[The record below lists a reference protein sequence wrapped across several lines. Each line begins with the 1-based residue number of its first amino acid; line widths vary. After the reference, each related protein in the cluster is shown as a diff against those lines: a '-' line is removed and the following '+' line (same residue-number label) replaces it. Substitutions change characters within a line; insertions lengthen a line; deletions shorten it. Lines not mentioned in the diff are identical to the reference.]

1 MYVEHL
7 RIPVG
12 PGALHIERLGRGGRP
27 VVLLHGFGTCTF
39 LWRRLSP
46 ALAAAGYTSIAIDL
60 LGHGESDRP
69 ADGVYTIGAQADHVA
84 RAMAALRL
92 PSACIVGQD
101 IGGLVALLLA
111 ASPRS
116 RVEAV
121 GLLSPI
127 DPDDLPGPDIR
138 ALQRSAGL
146 LAFGGNTLFGAQP
159 ALAPILQSGV
169 TSPSRMP
176 DLLVARYLAP
186 FVGSD
191 GLNQLMQRA
200 AAVEWSDDDRLRLS
214 DITAPVLVVEGA
226 ADPSR
231 PTREWQPL
239 LPSTEVQQHRLEGS
253 GRLIP
258 EDAPESLQR
267 LILEWLSSQR
277 ND

>member
-121 GLLSPI
+121 GLLSPV

>member
-27 VVLLHGFGTCTF
+27 VILLHGFGTCTF